1 MRIRLQTLVFLTLFL
16 AACGRGATSTES
28 FGALLDGDPNALSEF
43 AGGKALVAHF
53 VAEGCTACAEDRV
66 LLADLQREFSTI
78 LIAEVNVADIGVMEQ
93 DTVPQ
98 ADAVFPVI
106 ADENGELWRGFQVTV
121 FPTTLLM
128 DREGR
133 VISRVDGAL
142 DRAEL
147 FMRAQELVGLQ
158 GE

>member
-1 MRIRLQTLVFLTLFL
+1 
-16 AACGRGATSTES
+16 
-28 FGALLDGDPNALSEF
+28 LLDGDPNALGEF

-53 VAEGCTACAEDRV
+53 VAAGCTACAEDRI
-66 LLADLQREFSTI
+66 LLADLQREFPTV
-78 LIAEVNVADIGVMEQ
+78 LIAEVNVTDIGVMEQ
-93 DTVPQ
+93 GTTPQ

-106 ADENGELWRGFQVTV
+106 ADTNGELWRGFQVTV

-147 FMRAQELVGLQ
+147 FMRAQELVDLQ
-158 GE
+158 KE